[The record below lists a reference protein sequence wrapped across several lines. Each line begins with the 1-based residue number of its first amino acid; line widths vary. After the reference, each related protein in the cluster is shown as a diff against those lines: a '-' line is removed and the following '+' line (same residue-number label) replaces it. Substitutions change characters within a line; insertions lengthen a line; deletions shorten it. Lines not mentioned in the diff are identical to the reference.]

1 MNFSSLSGLLLFL
14 LCLNLAVENPAY
26 GQSAGAKPIYVS
38 GEGGYACF
46 RIPAVLTT
54 KSGSL
59 LAFAE
64 GRKGGCS
71 DTGDIDLLL
80 KRSED
85 GGKSWSGLEVVW
97 DDGQHTCGNPAPV
110 LDEESGDIVLLTT
123 WNRGEDKESE
133 IIAQTSTDTRRV
145 FVLRSTDEGQS
156 WSKPKEITTDVKKEN
171 WTWYATGPGSGIQ
184 LTEGAYVGRLMVAC
198 DHIEA
203 KTKKY
208 YSHVIYS
215 DDGGKS
221 WQLGGNTP
229 RDQVNECEVVQLNDG
244 RLMLNM
250 RNYDRDQHARQLA
263 YSEDGGMQWENM
275 RHAPELIEPICQGA
289 MLRYDTAG
297 ETYILFSNP
306 ASKEQRVNMT
316 LKMSKDEGKTWMEL
330 RQLFAGPSAYSDLAR
345 VGAHHV
351 GILYERGEERA
362 YEGIFWD
369 TIDMKEV
376 LPSGSD

>member
-1 MNFSSLSGLLLFL
+1 MKFSYLSGLVLFL
-14 LCLNLAVENPAY
+14 LSLFLFSENSAY
-26 GQSAGAKPIYVS
+26 GRLTEAIPIYIS
-38 GEGGYACF
+38 GEEGYACF
-46 RIPAVLTT
+46 RIPAILTT
-54 KSGSL
+54 KSGTL

-85 GGKSWSGLEVVW
+85 GGKSWSSLAVVW
-97 DDGQHTCGNPAPV
+97 DDGQNTCGNPAPV
-110 LDEESGDIVLLTT
+110 LDEESGNVLLLAT
-123 WNRGEDKESE
+123 WNRGDDKESE

-145 FVLRSTDEGQS
+145 FVLRSSNDGQS
-156 WSKPKEITTDVKKEN
+156 WSRPKEITTVVKKEN

-184 LTEGAYVGRLMVAC
+184 LSKGPYAGRLMVAC

-203 KTKKY
+203 ETKKY

-215 DDGGKS
+215 DDGGEN
-221 WQLGGNTP
+221 WQLGGSTP
-229 RDQVNECEVVQLNDG
+229 QDQVNECEVVQLKDG

-263 YSEDGGMQWENM
+263 YSEDGGMHWQNM
-275 RHAPELIEPICQGA
+275 RHTPELIEPICQGA
-289 MLRYDTAG
+289 MLRYDKDDAS
-297 ETYILFSNP
+297 YVLFSNP

-316 LKMSKDEGKTWMEL
+316 LKGSKDGGETWREL
-330 RQLFAGPSAYSDLAR
+330 KQLYAGPSAYSDLTK
-345 VGAHHV
+345 VGAHHI

-362 YEGIFWD
+362 YEGISWE
-369 TIDMKEV
+369 TIDMEKV
-376 LPSGSD
+376 LP